1 MTELETVFGVV
12 TKIGVDKIL
21 DEVVVISGV
30 EVSPSVTVIVQVNP
44 NRDSSA
50 VVEPISSATIAG
62 QLQSYFK
69 TMVEEM
75 VEL

>member
-1 MTELETVFGVV
+1 MDVGVV
-12 TKIGVDKIL
+12 A
-21 DEVVVISGV
+21 VVMAGV

-44 NRDSSA
+44 NRDCS
-50 VVEPISSATIAG
+50 VVVDPISSETIAG

-69 TMVEEM
+69 TIVDEM